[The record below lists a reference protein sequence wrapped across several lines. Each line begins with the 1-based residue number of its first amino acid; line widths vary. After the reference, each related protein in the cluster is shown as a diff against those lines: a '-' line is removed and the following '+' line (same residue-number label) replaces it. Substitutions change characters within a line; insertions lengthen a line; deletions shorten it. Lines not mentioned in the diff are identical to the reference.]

1 MIDEQKAIEELTTE
15 MRVRTIYFDN
25 DDPKD
30 RFFNYGFYEGL
41 RHARALIR
49 DMGDCSAPF
58 TDTPKPQDE
67 KLHQNDESTRQT
79 CGSCVSE
86 ANKEGGHDAE
96 RE

>member
-15 MRVRTIYFDN
+15 MRVRTIYFDD

-30 RFFNYGFYEGL
+30 RFFNYGFFEGL

-67 KLHQNDESTRQT
+67 KLHQNDESMRQAT
-79 CGSCVSE
+79 AEGPQSE
-86 ANKEGGHDAE
+86 KEKESENAE
-96 RE
+96 RP